1 MMKKPVFEARN
12 KHLEVYSNDSSAV
25 NGNSKYDEDLDD
37 KEEAREEDDL
47 NDVSCLDKI
56 DDTSEKVGV

>member
-25 NGNSKYDEDLDD
+25 NGNSKHDEDLAD
-37 KEEAREEDDL
+37 KEEAGEEDDL
-47 NDVSCLDKI
+47 NDVSSLDKI